1 MITGR
6 PRSIITFLSVLLV
19 GIFVLSLGTV
29 EMHESK
35 LCSWLKYPGFLEAD
49 SEKAIAD
56 TYEISIGVS
65 EAADNYVRGPEQDVF
80 PEQTT
85 LFLHVYRGPPSLE
98 S

>member
-1 MITGR
+1 MATGLS
-6 PRSIITFLSVLLV
+6 RSIIRFLSVLLV

-29 EMHESK
+29 EMHESR

-49 SEKAIAD
+49 SEKALAD
-56 TYEISIGVS
+56 TYEVTIDVGV
-65 EAADNYVRGPEQDVF
+65 ATDYYVGAEQDVF

-85 LFLHVYRGPPSLE
+85 LFLHVYRGPPSIE